1 MAITEVDQHSCREL
15 HSIADAIASARK
27 IVVVTGAGISTNCG
41 IPVSITL
48 DYCATQTDLGQDFR
62 SEQGLYS
69 LIQSQRGKAQLHTA
83 PTRTSPRKHAAQ
95 PMLLPSLVKT
105 KTKGSTNT
113 KGKDMFDSM
122 IWKDKTST
130 SVFYKFIASLRQ
142 TIQEDIKN
150 SSATHNF
157 IRTLRDRRRMVRCYT
172 QNIDGL
178 EERQGLSA
186 DLTKGKGAR
195 SRFSKKAMERPRKL
209 VGGSLA
215 PNPDHGCEVVQLH
228 GDLQRL
234 RCTLCQQTLS
244 WDYAHTRPLMAGKA
258 PTCPSCAQVDQSRQD
273 RGKRGTSIGILRPN
287 IVLYGEEHP
296 SADIVGDIVSYD
308 LATAP
313 DLLLIL
319 GTSLHVHGL
328 KTMVREFSRSV
339 HARAKG
345 RGKVVLVNLS
355 KPADSAWKEVI
366 DYWVC
371 MDCDEWIAKV
381 RQCRPD
387 IWQVQESLDL
397 KLTKKVTA
405 KNVPPKKS
413 SKSAIPDSEDE
424 ENILGL
430 EQARPPINSPKPKVV
445 IVTPHQTRSPLQER
459 TAQSQTAL
467 TGRKLFATTPQ
478 KGQCRTI
485 PDSDPFSSL
494 PTPPSS
500 RSSRF
505 VSPRKRKRLV
515 DEDDAVRARKTLTD
529 IYSHGCMATHSK
541 RRRLADD
548 FDIWEE

>member
-1 MAITEVDQHSCREL
+1 MAITEVNQQNCREL

-41 IPVSITL
+41 IPVSISL
-48 DYCATQTDLGQDFR
+48 SFHMTQTELEQDFR

-69 LIQSQRGKAQLHTA
+69 LIQSQRDKARPHTT
-83 PTRTSPRKHAAQ
+83 PTRTSPRKHAA
-95 PMLLPSLVKT
+95 PPVLLPSLT
-105 KTKGSTNT
+105 KTKAKDPTIT
-113 KGKDMFDSM
+113 KGRDMFDSM

-142 TIQEDIKN
+142 TIQEDIKK

-157 IRTLRDRRRMVRCYT
+157 IRALRDRRRMVRCYT

-178 EERQGLSA
+178 EERQGLST

-195 SRFSKKAMERPRKL
+195 SRFSKKAMERPKNL
-209 VGGSLA
+209 VGGSSA
-215 PNPDHGCEVVQLH
+215 PNPDHGCEVLQLH
-228 GDLQRL
+228 GDLKRL
-234 RCTLCQQTLS
+234 RCTLCQQTLY
-244 WDYAHTRPLMAGKA
+244 WDPTHTRLLMAGKA

-296 SADIVGDIVSYD
+296 SADWVGDIVSYD
-308 LATAP
+308 LATSP

-328 KTMVREFSRSV
+328 KTMVREFARSV
-339 HARAKG
+339 HSRAKG
-345 RGKVVLVNLS
+345 RGKVVFVNLS
-355 KPADSAWKEVI
+355 KPADSAWKDVI
-366 DYWVC
+366 DYWVS

-387 IWQVQESLDL
+387 IWQIQESLDL
-397 KLTKKVTA
+397 KTTKKVA
-405 KNVPPKKS
+405 GKNIPPKIP
-413 SKSAIPDSEDE
+413 SKCAIPDSEDE
-424 ENILGL
+424 ENPPGV
-430 EQARPPINSPKPKVV
+430 EEARPPFNSPKPQVV
-445 IVTPHQTRSPLQER
+445 IITPQQTRSPLQER
-459 TAQSQTAL
+459 TVQSHMPSTA
-467 TGRKLFATTPQ
+467 RKLFATTPQ
-478 KGQCRTI
+478 KVQSRTI

-500 RSSRF
+500 RSSKL
-505 VSPRKRKRLV
+505 VSPAKRKRLV
-515 DEDDAVRARKTLTD
+515 EEDDVMRPRKTLTE
-529 IYSHGCMATHSK
+529 IYSHGCMVTPSK

-548 FDIWEE
+548 FDVWED